1 MEIDAKLQ
9 QLMGLRQILSVLLLT
24 FTNMARQQ

>member
-9 QLMGLRQILSVLLLT
+9 QLMELRQILSVLLT

>member
-9 QLMGLRQILSVLLLT
+9 QLMGLRQILSVLLT